1 MALAR
6 ANVRFQVGIVAATIL
21 LVDDEADIR
30 EPLAELLVS
39 AGYDVVAARNGIEAL
54 SRART
59 RPISAVVT
67 DLAMPVMDGWSL
79 IGELRGRP
87 ELAGVPIFV
96 ITASRAGGLS
106 GVERFEKP
114 LAVPALLGKLREAV
128 RS

>member
-1 MALAR
+1 
-6 ANVRFQVGIVAATIL
+6 VGATIL
-21 LVDDEADIR
+21 LVDDEAEIR
-30 EPLAELLVS
+30 EPLTQLLTS

-67 DLAMPVMDGWSL
+67 DLSMPVMDGRTL
-79 IGELRGRP
+79 IEELRGRP

-96 ITASRAGGLS
+96 ITGSSAAGLS
-106 GVERFEKP
+106 GVACFEKP
-114 LAVPALLGKLREAV
+114 LEVPAFLGKLHETV